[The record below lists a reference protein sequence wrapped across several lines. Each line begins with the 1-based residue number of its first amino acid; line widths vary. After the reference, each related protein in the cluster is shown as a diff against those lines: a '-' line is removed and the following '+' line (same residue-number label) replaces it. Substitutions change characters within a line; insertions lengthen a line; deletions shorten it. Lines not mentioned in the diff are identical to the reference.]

1 MRFGSLVFRSAMLF
15 SLATA
20 SAHAATHNIQVA
32 QAGSGDLTFTPSSIA
47 IPSGDTITFTNSNM
61 GGGQFLHN
69 AVSDDAGATFSTG
82 VVAAGPWTFITGP
95 IAAPIAYHCTN
106 HGTAGPG
113 GGVAGTGMAG
123 SITILPTP
131 VKLQSFDVK

>member
-1 MRFGSLVFRSAMLF
+1 MRFGNLVFRSAMLF

-20 SAHAATHNIQVA
+20 SAHAATHNIDVA
-32 QAGSGDLTFTPSSIA
+32 LGGSDVLTFTPSSIS
-47 IPSGDTITFTNSNM
+47 IPSGDTITFTNSNV

-69 AVSDDAGATFSTG
+69 AVSDDGGATFSTG

-95 IAAPIAYHCTN
+95 ITSSIAYHCTN

-113 GGVAGTGMAG
+113 GGVPGTGMAG
-123 SITILPTP
+123 SITVQAVP
-131 VKLQSFDVK
+131 VKLQSFDVH